1 MTILPSLRAGF
12 YQMYY
17 AVTYGVWYAR
27 SPEITTSPFI
37 KLLNYM
43 RIAPDTVFGAG
54 GVVLF
59 VFIVRAIVISFSR
72 KGAVAQP
79 TRRKARV

>member
-1 MTILPSLRAGF
+1 
-12 YQMYY
+12 MYY

-37 KLLNYM
+37 RLLNYL
-43 RIAPDTVFGAG
+43 RIAPDVVFGAG

-59 VFIVRAIVISFSR
+59 IFILRAIVLSFSR
-72 KGAVAQP
+72 KAAAAQP
-79 TRRKARV
+79 TRRKAGV